1 MSGGLV
7 DAFFIAGAGMRAQG
21 DRLRV
26 VAQNIANVDSTATSP
41 GADPYRRKT
50 ITFRNVLD
58 RELGI
63 NKIITSSY
71 GTDKSQFKKK
81 YEPGH
86 PAADAQGYVLY
97 PNVES
102 VIELVDMREAQRN
115 YEANLNVI
123 DVSKSMISQTL
134 ALLK

>member
-1 MSGGLV
+1 MAGVV
-7 DAFFIAGAGMRAQG
+7 DAFFIAGSGMHAQS

-26 VAQNIANVDSTATSP
+26 IAQNLANVDSTGLTP
-41 GADPYRRKT
+41 GAKPYQRKT

-58 RELGI
+58 KEMGI
-63 NKIITSSY
+63 EKVTTASY
-71 GTDKSQFKKK
+71 GVDSSPFKRK

-102 VIELVDMREAQRN
+102 AVELVDMHEAQRG
-115 YEANLNVI
+115 YEANVNVI
-123 DVSKSMISQTL
+123 DVTRSMIAQTL
-134 ALLK
+134 DLLK

>member
-1 MSGGLV
+1 MTGIIDS
-7 DAFFIAGAGMRAQG
+7 FFIAGAGMKAQG

-26 VAQNIANVDSTATSP
+26 VAENIANVDSTGDTP

-50 ITFRNVLD
+50 ITFKNVLD
-58 RELGI
+58 EQLGV
-63 NKIITSSY
+63 NKITVANY
-71 GTDKSQFKKK
+71 GTDQTQFKKK

-97 PNVES
+97 PNVTS
-102 VIELVDMREAQRN
+102 VIELVDMRESQRN

-134 ALLK
+134 GLLK

>member
-1 MSGGLV
+1 MSGGIV
-7 DAFFIAGAGMRAQG
+7 DAFVIAASGMRAQG

-26 VAQNIANVDSTATSP
+26 VAENIANVDSTGSTP
-41 GADPYRRKT
+41 GAEPYRRRT
-50 ITFRNVLD
+50 ITFKNVLD
-58 RELGI
+58 RELGV
-63 NKIITSSY
+63 NTIITSAY
-71 GTDKSQFKKK
+71 GTDKTQFKKK

-97 PNVES
+97 PNVDS
-102 VIELVDMREAQRN
+102 VIELVDMRESQRI

>member
-1 MSGGLV
+1 MTGLV
-7 DAFFIAGAGMRAQG
+7 DAFFVAGAGMHAQG

-26 VAQNIANVDSTATSP
+26 VAENIANVDSTGNTP
-41 GADPYRRKT
+41 GAEPYQRKT

-58 RELGI
+58 HELGI
-63 NKIITSSY
+63 NKVMTASY
-71 GTDKSQFKKK
+71 GVDKSAFKKK

-97 PNVES
+97 PNVDS
-102 VIELVDMREAQRN
+102 VIELVDMHEAQRN

-134 ALLK
+134 GLLK

>member
-1 MSGGLV
+1 MTGIV
-7 DAFFIAGAGMRAQG
+7 DAFFVAGAGMKAQG

-26 VAQNIANVDSTATSP
+26 VAENIANVDSTGNTP
-41 GADPYRRKT
+41 GAEPYRRKT
-50 ITFRNVLD
+50 ISFRNVLD
-58 RELGI
+58 REMGI
-63 NKIITSSY
+63 SKIVTSSY
-71 GTDKSQFKKK
+71 GTDKSSFKKK

-102 VIELVDMREAQRN
+102 VIELVDMRESQRN

-123 DVSKSMISQTL
+123 DVSKSMISQ
-134 ALLK
+134 AIGLLK

>member
-1 MSGGLV
+1 MGGITDTL
-7 DAFFIAGAGMRAQG
+7 FIAGAGMKAQG

-26 VAQNIANVDSTATSP
+26 VAENLANVDSTGSTP
-41 GADPYRRKT
+41 GATPYQRKT
-50 ITFRNVLD
+50 ITFKNVLD
-58 RELGI
+58 QEMGI
-63 NKIITSSY
+63 NRIAVASY
-71 GTDKSQFKKK
+71 GTDKTPFKRK

-102 VIELVDMREAQRN
+102 VIELVDMHEAQRD
-115 YEANLNVI
+115 YEADLNVI

-134 ALLK
+134 GLLK

>member
-1 MSGGLV
+1 MTGLV
-7 DAFFIAGAGMRAQG
+7 DAFFVAGAGMHAQG

-26 VAQNIANVDSTATSP
+26 VAENIANVDSTGNTP
-41 GADPYRRKT
+41 GAEPYQRKT

-58 RELGI
+58 HELGM
-63 NKIITSSY
+63 NKVMTANY
-71 GTDKSQFKKK
+71 GVDKSPFKKK

-97 PNVES
+97 PNVDS
-102 VIELVDMREAQRN
+102 VIELVDMHEAQRN